1 MKYEPR
7 LSLKNIWLFYF
18 LGGLF
23 VRFRIF
29 PRKSFLISLNMAL
42 QLIGN
47 TMKMAPKPNIIRFP
61 FTLNNCNGA
70 QMY

>member
-1 MKYEPR
+1 MKYKPR

-61 FTLNNCNGA
+61 FTLTNCNGT
-70 QMY
+70 QLY